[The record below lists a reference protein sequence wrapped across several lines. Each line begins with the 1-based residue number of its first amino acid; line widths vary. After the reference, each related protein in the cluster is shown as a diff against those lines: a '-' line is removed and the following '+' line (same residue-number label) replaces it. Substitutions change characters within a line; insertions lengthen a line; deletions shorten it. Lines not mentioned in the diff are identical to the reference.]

1 MENNA
6 TTCLQKQQTSDI
18 YPKLLTLKNAIE
30 DKLGVLDWIREGDRY
45 AVVKRNLDTSGITND
60 GLRNEIVEN
69 VSTLLVDFKDAIL
82 PLIDQLR

>member
-1 MENNA
+1 M
-6 TTCLQKQQTSDI
+6 
-18 YPKLLTLKNAIE
+18 
-30 DKLGVLDWIREGDRY
+30 LDWLGEGDRH
-45 AVVKRNLDTSGITND
+45 AVVKRNLDTSGINND